1 MKIYGGRGGEGGDT
15 FHFLAFS
22 FFNILFFKRRGKKLP
37 PLPPSIHQDSKT
49 RTTWILD
56 ENGMKRRGAPRP
68 PLFYG
73 GRENI
78 L

>member
-1 MKIYGGRGGEGGDT
+1 MKIYRGERGEG
-15 FHFLAFS
+15 FSLSCFFS
-22 FFNILFFKRRGKKLP
+22 FFKHLIFQKKRKKTP
-37 PLPPSIHQDSKT
+37 PGPPGIYQDGKT

>member
-1 MKIYGGRGGEGGDT
+1 MKIYGGRGGRY
-15 FHFLAFS
+15 FS
-22 FFNILFFKRRGKKLP
+22 FSCFFLFFLKTSYFSKEEEKNS